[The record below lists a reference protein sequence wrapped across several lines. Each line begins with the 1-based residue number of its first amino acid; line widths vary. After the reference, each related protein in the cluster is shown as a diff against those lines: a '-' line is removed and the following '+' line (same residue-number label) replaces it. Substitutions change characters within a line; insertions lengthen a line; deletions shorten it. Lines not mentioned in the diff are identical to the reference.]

1 MEWPLLIAAWLD
13 VFAVFRVLHFLDLFG
28 ISDKKCIRKQDG
40 LVCQIR
46 PTYQGYLT
54 CDLDDFQTF
63 FTQVSSGKWSSNLS
77 MQFCVC
83 WRICSFAGDGT
94 IYYLDRLFRAQLGS
108 RVHFLTCLRP
118 DSHDVQV
125 FQIQT
130 ALVFFWGMLK
140 SYHFDLAYLAVAKY
154 DKASLDHWR
163 LENESRW
170 PSWALKLESGVQF
183 LQLLDSK
190 SVGEADDVYID
201 INCRGSNFD
210 STLALE

>member
-1 MEWPLLIAAWLD
+1 MSVQVWPQWFGRKTTLAAIARWRGKNNCVKWSDLCSSQHGWMCLQFPS
-13 VFAVFRVLHFLDLFG
+13 FALFGSFG

-54 CDLDDFQTF
+54 LWLGWFPDL

-154 DKASLDHWR
+154 DKAAWTIGGWR
-163 LENESRW
+163 TNQDGQAGR
-170 PSWALKLESGVQF
+170 
-183 LQLLDSK
+183 
-190 SVGEADDVYID
+190 
-201 INCRGSNFD
+201 
-210 STLALE
+210 